1 MGSMTD
7 STSSR
12 RPSIDAVQFGHLVE
26 AEERRFKE
34 CLERVVRNGVD
45 DKAGTAELAA
55 ISNRYD
61 ALVNIQRGYLRD

>member
-7 STSSR
+7 STSTR

-55 ISNRYD
+55 SPR
-61 ALVNIQRGYLRD
+61 ATQLPKRSLMRLLS